1 MRPTPTIT
9 AGLLAFGAYFC
20 TYAFRKPFTAAEFS
34 QAGAVLGVLDFKTTL
49 VVAQVF
55 GYALSKFIGIRVI
68 SELNRVG
75 RERFF
80 VALILVA
87 ELALVLFGLVG
98 DHWSAPL
105 WLFLNGLPLGLIWGV
120 VFSYLEGRRTTEIL
134 GAMLAVSFIVSSGAV
149 KTVGSLLLDE
159 VSPFWMPALT
169 GALFFLPLLGCIYGL
184 SRMTPPDRRDIA
196 ARTLRKPMTREERRT
211 LVRRLG
217 PGLVAILALY
227 VLITALRDIRD
238 NFAAEL
244 WTDLGYGD
252 TPEIFTLAELPVAL
266 LTLVPLF
273 IGYRIRSNRRALRY
287 YHGLFT
293 GAAALILLATGA
305 FSLGALTGGPWMVA
319 IGLGLYLA
327 YVPLNAIYFDRLIGA
342 FRQAATAG
350 FLIYLADA
358 GGYAGSILVLLLR
371 LAAPDIPWLGF
382 LTGLAYLVGTVTL
395 GLGLYAWGALRRR
408 LPVRDAPAPL
418 PSTLHPTT
426 L

>member
-1 MRPTPTIT
+1 MNTHTLT

-34 QAGAVLGVLDFKTTL
+34 EAGAVFGLLNFKTTL

-55 GYALSKFIGIRVI
+55 GYALSKFIGICVI
-68 SELNRVG
+68 SELSRVG

-80 VALILVA
+80 VALIVVA
-87 ELALVLFGLVG
+87 ELALMVFGLVG

-120 VFSYLEGRRTTEIL
+120 VFSYLEGRRTTELL

-149 KTVGSLLLDE
+149 KTVGSLLLGE
-159 VSPFWMPALT
+159 VGPYWMPAVT
-169 GALFFLPLLGCIYGL
+169 GGLFFLPLLGCIYGL
-184 SRMTPPDRRDIA
+184 SRMRPPDREDIA
-196 ARTLRKPMTREERRT
+196 ARTLRKPMTGDERRS
-211 LVRRLG
+211 LIRRLG
-217 PGLVAILALY
+217 PGLIAVLVLY
-227 VLITALRDIRD
+227 VLITTLRDIRD

-244 WTDLGYGD
+244 WGDLGYGD
-252 TPEIFTLAELPVAL
+252 TPAIFTLAELPVAL
-266 LTLVPLF
+266 LTLLPLL
-273 IGYRIRSNRRALRY
+273 IGYRIQSNRRALRY

-293 GAAALILLATGA
+293 AAAALLLLATGG
-305 FSLGALTGGPWMVA
+305 FSLGLLAGGPWMVA

-342 FRQAATAG
+342 FGQAATAG

-358 GGYAGSILVLLLR
+358 GGYAGSIVVLLLR
-371 LAAPDIPWLGF
+371 LGAPDIPWLGF
-382 LTGLAYLVGTVTL
+382 LTGLAYVVGAATL
-395 GLGLYAWGALRRR
+395 ALSLYGWFAVRRR
-408 LPVRDAPAPL
+408 LPSDRVNPRL
-418 PSTLHPTT
+418 SSNLHPTT